1 MKVMNW
7 VGVEESTPFEKL
19 PAGGYVIRI
28 VDVEDVA
35 DREYLNVVYDVAEG
49 EYAGFYSDDFGQKN
63 PWSHRF
69 VRSYK
74 GNCEGMFKQ
83 FLSRL
88 EDSNPQWTV
97 AAWTQT
103 CDPMNLIG
111 LTLGAVFQFEEY
123 TNEQGDDKERLNLVG
138 VYSVGDI
145 RAGNFKVPERKDNRT
160 HAAPKPKVGGGVRV
174 GVADTMPAGA
184 STRTVMEMPP
194 TPQPPVQ
201 PVQTVAPAPYPAYPP
216 QPVAYPATR
225 PVPYD
230 PTIPF

>member
-28 VDVEDVA
+28 VDIEDVT

-49 EYAGFYSDDFGQKN
+49 QYAGFYGDEFGQKN
-63 PWSHRF
+63 PWAHRF

-74 GNCEGMFKQ
+74 ENCEGMFKQ
-83 FLSRL
+83 FL
-88 EDSNPQWTV
+88 
-97 AAWTQT
+97 
-103 CDPMNLIG
+103 NLIG

-138 VYSVGDI
+138 VYSVDDI

-160 HAAPKPKVGGGVRV
+160 HATPKPKVGGGVRV

-184 STRTVMEMPP
+184 SARTVMEMPP

-216 QPVAYPATR
+216 QPVSYPTTR

-230 PTIPF
+230 PNIPF